1 MTQPEY
7 DDLWPGGPRFVRSGA
22 GFALGTDS
30 VLLADFAAQRRARR
44 IADLGCG
51 AGVLTVLLLR
61 ALEQATTVGIEL
73 QPDAAQLAR
82 DNIRANGLSD
92 RAQILCADLRAHRTL
107 LPAGSFDLVVANPP
121 YFAAGSGY
129 TSPDPMRAH
138 ARDERTCTMQD
149 ICAAMAY
156 LTRWGGSAALVHR
169 PERLSELLC
178 ALTAAGLEP
187 KRLRTVAYKADA
199 APNLVLV
206 EARRAGA
213 QAPAAAG
220 TVRTRRHGLGRDP
233 QNLSQ
238 EDVTMSGTLYLVG
251 TPIGNLG
258 DLSVRA
264 LETLRS
270 ADFIAAE
277 DTRVTAKLLN
287 HFEIKKP
294 CVSYYEHNK
303 YASGEKIVAR
313 LLAGETCALVTDA
326 GMPAISD
333 PGEDIV
339 RQCAEQ
345 GIDVQVIPGPCAAI
359 AALAV
364 SGLPTQQFCFEGFL
378 AVSGKTRRE
387 HLERLRGETRTM
399 IFYEAPH
406 KLLRTLCDLRDT
418 FGGAREITLAREL
431 TKLHEQKLRTTLDGA
446 VAFFTET
453 PPKGEFVLVLRGA
466 PERSEPVVTA
476 EQALEIVAR
485 YRSEGRALKEACK
498 LAAADTGFGKNELY
512 QMALNA

>member
-1 MTQPEY
+1 
-7 DDLWPGGPRFVRSGA
+7 
-22 GFALGTDS
+22 
-30 VLLADFAAQRRARR
+30 
-44 IADLGCG
+44 
-51 AGVLTVLLLR
+51 
-61 ALEQATTVGIEL
+61 
-73 QPDAAQLAR
+73 
-82 DNIRANGLSD
+82 
-92 RAQILCADLRAHRTL
+92 
-107 LPAGSFDLVVANPP
+107 
-121 YFAAGSGY
+121 
-129 TSPDPMRAH
+129 
-138 ARDERTCTMQD
+138 
-149 ICAAMAY
+149 
-156 LTRWGGSAALVHR
+156 
-169 PERLSELLC
+169 
-178 ALTAAGLEP
+178 
-187 KRLRTVAYKADA
+187 
-199 APNLVLV
+199 
-206 EARRAGA
+206 
-213 QAPAAAG
+213 
-220 TVRTRRHGLGRDP
+220 
-233 QNLSQ
+233 
-238 EDVTMSGTLYLVG
+238 MSGTLYLVG

-264 LETLRS
+264 LETLRR

-287 HFEIKKP
+287 HFEIRKP

-387 HLERLRGETRTM
+387 HLQRLQGETRTM

-406 KLLRTLCDLRDT
+406 KLLRTLS
-418 FGGAREITLAREL
+418 A
-431 TKLHEQKLRTTLDGA
+431 
-446 VAFFTET
+446 
-453 PPKGEFVLVLRGA
+453 PKGEFVLVLRGA
-466 PERSEPVVTA
+466 PERSEPEVTA

-512 QMALNA
+512 QMALNI

>member
-1 MTQPEY
+1 MPPCVQY
-7 DDLWPGGPRFVRSGA
+7 DDLWPGGPRFARSGA

-30 VLLADFAAQRRARR
+30 VLLADFAADRRVRR
-44 IADLGCG
+44 FADLGCG
-51 AGVLTVLLLR
+51 AGVLTVLLLH
-61 ALEQATTVGIEL
+61 ALPQAAAVGVEL
-73 QPDAAQLAR
+73 QPDAAQLCR
-82 DNIRANGLSD
+82 GNLTANGLDS
-92 RAQILCADLRAHRTL
+92 RAEILCADLRAHRTL
-107 LPAGSFDLVVANPP
+107 LPAGQFDLVVANPP

-129 TSPDPMRAH
+129 TSPDPVRAH

-149 ICAAMAY
+149 ICTAMAY
-156 LTRWGGSAALVHR
+156 LTRWGGAAALVHR

-178 ALTAAGLEP
+178 TLTAAGLEP
-187 KRLRTVAYKADA
+187 KRLRTVAYKAEG
-199 APNLVLV
+199 AP
-206 EARRAGA
+206 RRQAGA
-213 QAPAAAG
+213 QNPAAAG
-220 TVRTRRHGLGRDP
+220 PVRAGRHGLGRDP

-238 EDVTMSGTLYLVG
+238 EGMTMSGTLYLVG

-387 HLERLRGETRTM
+387 HLDRLRNETRTM

-431 TKLHEQKLRTTLDGA
+431 TKLHEQTLRTTLDGA
-446 VAFFTET
+446 VAHFTENA
-453 PPKGEFVLVLRGA
+453 PKGEFVLVLRGA
-466 PERSEPVVTA
+466 PERSEPEVTA